1 MRISILGLMALLI
14 LSAIQVQAEPSKEER
29 IQALLYELRCLVC
42 QNQSLADSNAEL
54 AGDLRQRV
62 RELVEEG
69 KNDAEVIAHLRD
81 RYGDFILYRPPL
93 ETHTAVLWIAPFV
106 ALGIFGLLLFWHIR
120 RHHRHNVSEL
130 SEWDRRRINTIL
142 KRPDGED

>member
-1 MRISILGLMALLI
+1 MSILRFGLMAI
-14 LSAIQVQAEPSKEER
+14 LVLGAAQAEVLSPDEVR
-29 IQALLYELRCLVC
+29 IQKLLYELRCLVC

-62 RELVEEG
+62 RELVESG

-93 ETHTAVLWIAPFV
+93 EAHTVVLWVGPFA
-106 ALGIFGLLLFWHIR
+106 ALALFALVLIRRIR
-120 RHHRHNVSEL
+120 RHHKDSVVPL
-130 SEWDRRRINTIL
+130 SEWDRRRVNTIL
-142 KRPDGED
+142 KRREDED